1 MNKNIYF
8 AIILFSTASYAALNP
23 GNPSDPNTSLL
34 PSPYPVYV
42 LENQGVINHPFA
54 GATKAFLPTDNSYSS
69 SPGCYVD
76 CYSHNPGVY
85 TVGPDI
91 YVMGQIRVK
100 GQYSNRI
107 CQPAGF
113 INTDISTVAS
123 FKQLCAEKIATCVD
137 NSCWVGGDTGGWFG
151 IQPPN

>member
-1 MNKNIYF
+1 MSEMLPLGEGLFPPMGSMRIRHKISKLAPLKDKVLVRDMN
-8 AIILFSTASYAALNP
+8 FSGRKLSSGIVLLGDDRTTAGIRPRWAQVYA
-23 GNPSDPNTSLL
+23 
-34 PSPYPVYV
+34 
-42 LENQGVINHPFA
+42 
-54 GATKAFLPTDNSYSS
+54 
-69 SPGCYVD
+69 
-76 CYSHNPGVY
+76 
-85 TVGPDI
+85 VGPDI